1 MEHLLGQNGFK
12 SAFVTLPTET
22 DARRIL
28 CIRLRRE
35 AYQDGVK
42 VQVLRKRLPENRQE
56 PNKEGLRDREHA
68 APMRQ
73 SPHLE
78 RGERPVVR

>member
-35 AYQDGVK
+35 ACQDGVK

-68 APMRQ
+68 TPMRQ
-73 SPHLE
+73 GPHLE